1 MAHFAEL
8 TEKNIVSRVIVVNNQ
23 ELIDESG
30 NESETKGIKFC
41 QSLFGGRWIQASYS
55 GSFRNRFPSA
65 GYSYDEVAD
74 VFIEPQPYPSWTL
87 NAETYRWEP
96 PVARPDLGVPI
107 KWNEELGNWE
117 AM

>member
-8 TEKNIVSRVIVVNNQ
+8 TEKNIVSKVIVVNNN
-23 ELIDESG
+23 ELIDDNG
-30 NESETKGIKFC
+30 NESEEKGIKFC
-41 QSLFGGRWIQASYS
+41 QKLFGGRWIQASYN
-55 GSFRNRFPSA
+55 GSFRNKFPSA
-65 GYSYDEVAD
+65 GYSYDEVDD
-74 VFIEPQPYPSWTL
+74 VFIEPQPYPSWVL
-87 NAETYRWEP
+87 NTETYRWEA